1 MKNRIKKIWPYLGIV
16 IGLVIVG
23 YYPMAELYDSWRRSR
38 IQTDLQRQAEELP
51 SEKLDEL
58 KKQARAYNQVLAGE
72 TPDLDPEQILPYD
85 EQLSIDGT
93 DSAFAS
99 LMIPAIDLTIPV
111 YHGTEEAT
119 LMAGAGHLKGTSLP
133 VGGESTHT
141 VLSAHTGM
149 SRMRGFDE
157 LDQVKTGDIFGIRT
171 LDDIYAY
178 KVDSIEVVLPTEMES
193 LKILPGEDRATLVTC
208 VPYGINDH
216 RLLVHAS
223 RTEVPDGYF
232 DAKNNTGAVLKSRRV
247 WPFLLAL
254 AAVGI
259 LLTALAVRRKR
270 KRKRNKEKGQE
281 KN

>member
-1 MKNRIKKIWPYLGIV
+1 MKSRILKVLPYLGIV

-23 YYPMAELYDSWRRSR
+23 FYPMSELYDSWRRSQ
-38 IQTDLQRQAEELP
+38 IQTDLQKQAEELP
-51 SEKLDEL
+51 SEKLAEL
-58 KKQARAYNQVLAGE
+58 KAQARAYNQVLAQE
-72 TPDLDPEQILPYD
+72 TPDISPDEILPY
-85 EQLSIDGT
+85 EQQLSVDGT
-93 DSAFAS
+93 DGAFAS
-99 LMIPAIDLTIPV
+99 LMIPAIDLIIPV
-111 YHGTEEAT
+111 YHGTDEAT

-157 LDQVKTGDIFGIRT
+157 LDQVKVGDIFGIRT
-171 LDDIYAY
+171 LGDIYAY
-178 KVDSIEVVLPTEMES
+178 KVDSIEVVLPNQTES
-193 LKILPGEDRATLVTC
+193 LRIVPDEDLATLVTC

-223 RTEVPDGYF
+223 RTEVPNDYF
-232 DAKNNTGAVLKSRRV
+232 DTRNNTGAVLKSRRV

-254 AAVGI
+254 AAVAI
-259 LLTALAVRRKR
+259 LLTALAIRKR
-270 KRKRNKEKGQE
+270 KNRM